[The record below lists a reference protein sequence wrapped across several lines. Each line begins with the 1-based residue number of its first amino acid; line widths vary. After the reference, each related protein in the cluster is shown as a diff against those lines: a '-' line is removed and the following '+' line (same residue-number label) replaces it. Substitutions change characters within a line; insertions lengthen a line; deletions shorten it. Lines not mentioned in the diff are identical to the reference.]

1 MGPFWHVGPD
11 QDHVPISGPTPNM
24 VEKIRP
30 TLVSLYS
37 VAHTSSNFSLWQCT
51 LGDLST
57 STLMRYEIRLVELRK
72 NIIRGN
78 CRKLHNTPSSD
89 HTLHYWVS
97 QAGWKRR
104 TLSPACDCPHLVA
117 GFLALLLLWRLWLQ
131 QRNDPNN
138 LLLNCSCVKIF
149 LFPHL
154 DPIDQP
160 LLLLLLL
167 VAGGGAHP
175 LIGHQVA
182 GLANL
187 DHNHQVMWGEYLLS
201 TS

>member
-57 STLMRYEIRLVELRK
+57 STLMRYEIRFVELRK

-104 TLSPACDCPHLVA
+104 THPPACDCPHLVA

-138 LLLNCSCVKIF
+138 LLLNCSCVKIS
-149 LFPHL
+149 LFPPPWSHWSA
-154 DPIDQP
+154 PSSSSPPRCRWWCNASHRSPSGRFGKPRSQP
-160 LLLLLLL
+160 SSD
-167 VAGGGAHP
+167 VRG
-175 LIGHQVA
+175 ISFK
-182 GLANL
+182 
-187 DHNHQVMWGEYLLS
+187 Y
-201 TS
+201 

>member
-89 HTLHYWVS
+89 HTLPSLTSWMEE
-97 QAGWKRR
+97 
-104 TLSPACDCPHLVA
+104 
-117 GFLALLLLWRLWLQ
+117 
-131 QRNDPNN
+131 
-138 LLLNCSCVKIF
+138 
-149 LFPHL
+149 
-154 DPIDQP
+154 
-160 LLLLLLL
+160 
-167 VAGGGAHP
+167 AHP
-175 LIGHQVA
+175 LSSMRLSSPCRRFPRTPPP
-182 GLANL
+182 LAAL
-187 DHNHQVMWGEYLLS
+187 ASAEKWCQQPSPKLLLR
-201 TS
+201 